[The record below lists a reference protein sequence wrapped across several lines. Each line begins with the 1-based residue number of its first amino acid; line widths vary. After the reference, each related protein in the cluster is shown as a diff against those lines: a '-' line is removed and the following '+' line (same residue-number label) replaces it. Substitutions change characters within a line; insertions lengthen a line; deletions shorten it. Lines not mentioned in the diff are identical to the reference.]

1 MKLLLDESIPR
12 QLGRHFP
19 KRFEV
24 RTAGQMGWAGLENGE
39 LIKQATAHGFDAL
52 ITADQNIEHQ
62 QNLDNLP
69 MPILVLTGTER
80 AFRTFNPS
88 YHKLWKYWRESQR
101 MAFTVC
107 RNKIKPQWAT
117 HKAFLPR

>member
-24 RTAGQMGWAGLENGE
+24 HTAGQMGWAGLENGE
-39 LIKQATAHGFDAL
+39 LIKQTAAHGFDAL

-69 MPILVLTGTER
+69 IPILVLTGY
-80 AFRTFNPS
+80 RTRLQDLQP
-88 YHKLWKYWRESQR
+88 L
-101 MAFTVC
+101 V
-107 RNKIKPQWAT
+107 P
-117 HKAFLPR
+117 KAVEVLMGEPKNDIYRLQEQNRFSVGNS

>member
-12 QLGRHFP
+12 QLSRHFP

-24 RTAGQMGWAGLENGE
+24 HTAGQMGWAGLENGE
-39 LIKQATAHGFDAL
+39 LITQAAAHGFDAL

-69 MPILVLTGTER
+69 MPVLVLTGY
-80 AFRTFNPS
+80 RTRLQDLQP
-88 YHKLWKYWRESQR
+88 L
-101 MAFTVC
+101 V
-107 RNKIKPQWAT
+107 P
-117 HKAFLPR
+117 KAVEVLAGGPTNGVYRLQEQNQSPVGNS

>member
-24 RTAGQMGWAGLENGE
+24 HTAGQMGWAGLENGE
-39 LIKQATAHGFDAL
+39 LIKQTAAHGFDAS

-69 MPILVLTGTER
+69 MPILVLTGY
-80 AFRTFNPS
+80 RTRLQDLQP
-88 YHKLWKYWRESQR
+88 L
-101 MAFTVC
+101 V
-107 RNKIKPQWAT
+107 PQAVEVLAGET
-117 HKAFLPR
+117 KNGIYRL